1 MRKYFESG
9 ATFVINK
16 TYQNDNTISRTP
28 MKRIAYYM
36 RTSHYLQNIGIQE
49 DKIEPHWELYKDD
62 GVSGRVAFVDRPM
75 GKKLLKDISA
85 GKVSQVIVNR
95 LDRLGRD
102 TADIL
107 ETIKRIHQD
116 GIGIVSIKEGI
127 TTMVDGK
134 ENPMSN
140 LLVAILSSIAEF
152 EYHRIREKTLEG
164 IARGK
169 RMGVYKGRKKGS
181 VESFSKFIQKPK
193 VKKIKTMLSQ
203 DLSIRTICNLLEC
216 SPNYVYKV
224 KERLAVK
231 D

>member
-1 MRKYFESG
+1 
-9 ATFVINK
+9 
-16 TYQNDNTISRTP
+16 
-28 MKRIAYYM
+28 MKHSAYYM
-36 RTSHYLQNIGIQE
+36 RTSHYLQNIGTQE
-49 DKIEPHWELYKDD
+49 DKIQDDWKVYKDE
-62 GVSGRVAFVDRPM
+62 GVSGRVLFADRPLAR
-75 GKKLLKDISA
+75 KLLKDIES

-107 ETIKRIHQD
+107 ATIKTIHKH

-127 TTMVDGK
+127 TTMIDGK

-140 LLVAILSSIAEF
+140 LLISVLSSIAEF

-181 VESFSKFIQKPK
+181 IEPYTSFIKKPK
-193 VKKIKTMLSQ
+193 VKKVKLMLEEGI
-203 DLSIRTICNLLEC
+203 SIRKMCELLEC
-216 SPNYVYKV
+216 SPNFIYKV
-224 KERLAVK
+224 KDRLELAA
-231 D
+231 